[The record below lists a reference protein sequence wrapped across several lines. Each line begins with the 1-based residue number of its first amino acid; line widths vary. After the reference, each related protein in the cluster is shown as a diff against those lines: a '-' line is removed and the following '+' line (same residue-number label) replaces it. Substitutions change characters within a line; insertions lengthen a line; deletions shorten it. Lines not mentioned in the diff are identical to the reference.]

1 MEFTDMVGWAAI
13 GLSTCFYLS
22 LAVPFF
28 KVLRCKLNFEYT
40 PIALVN
46 TIYVDCVSWYIYG
59 TKLSCDQIILGH
71 KIGACCSL
79 VLICIYLAFE
89 LKKYLVD
96 TILNALI
103 LILGTLVLHKGLSMV
118 IEDAQMVGKICVG
131 TKLITFCIPALMVF
145 RVFKEKNYGLISLNN
160 TIICCAA
167 CSAWCLFGK
176 CTNDMN
182 AMCANV
188 IAVLLCLAQICV
200 YFSFKNKYA
209 YSGPTSTIGIDQPS
223 TEEIKKEE
231 NSSIN
236 IDEENQE
243 KAKEKPVRIVTKI
256 DN

>member
-1 MEFTDMVGWAAI
+1 MEMTDIVGWAAI
-13 GLSTCFYLS
+13 GLSSCFYLS

-89 LKKYLVD
+89 LRKYLVD

-118 IEDAQMVGKICVG
+118 IEDAQMVGKICIG

-182 AMCANV
+182 AMCANG

-200 YFSFKNKYA
+200 YFSFKNKYV
-209 YSGPTSTIGIDQPS
+209 
-223 TEEIKKEE
+223 KKEE

-236 IDEENQE
+236 IDDETQE
-243 KAKEKPVRIVTKI
+243 KTKEKPVRIVTKI
-256 DN
+256 DS

>member
-1 MEFTDMVGWAAI
+1 MEMTDIVGWAAI
-13 GLSTCFYLS
+13 GLSSCFYLS

-59 TKLSCDQIILGH
+59 TKL
-71 KIGACCSL
+71 
-79 VLICIYLAFE
+79 
-89 LKKYLVD
+89 
-96 TILNALI
+96 NALI

-118 IEDAQMVGKICVG
+118 IEDAQMVGKICIG

-182 AMCANV
+182 AMCANG

-209 YSGPTSTIGIDQPS
+209 YSGPTSTIGIDQPT

-236 IDEENQE
+236 IDDETQE
-243 KAKEKPVRIVTKI
+243 KTKEKPVRIVTKI
-256 DN
+256 DS